1 MGVQALFGHS
11 IMKFTY
17 LGVTAT
23 AQEPVVAQEQDERL
37 QMQKRLL
44 QQGNL
49 YRTVKRTDVLLQWT
63 KSGD

>member
-1 MGVQALFGHS
+1 VQALFGHS

-23 AQEPVVAQEQDERL
+23 VQEPVVAQEQDERL